1 MGYQQDAAG
10 IHVRKRGAVHR
21 QVLDA
26 EPNVLTCGEFDEAS
40 TAAASAS
47 SSSSFASSSPASM
60 SPSASATASAST
72 SASLSASVSASAS
85 TSPSSLCN
93 LSYLLCF
100 NSPSFLDFM
109 LSSSPGHMCPV

>member
-26 EPNVLTCGEFDEAS
+26 VPNVLTCGEFDEAS

-47 SSSSFASSSPASM
+47 VGNRRGQGFVHIPSQSSTTGSVRKKGRRAGAYQRMSARSSMPRGCGRRDVHGGLY
-60 SPSASATASAST
+60 T
-72 SASLSASVSASAS
+72 
-85 TSPSSLCN
+85 
-93 LSYLLCF
+93 
-100 NSPSFLDFM
+100 
-109 LSSSPGHMCPV
+109 H